1 MTSIS
6 ISFKPNMTSESV
18 SLYRLLR
25 GMRAPN
31 THKRFVVHRLWID
44 ADSCNRMMMNHAKLL
59 LIQRIRPSCF
69 NCKLFHCAK
78 VLFNVIKQ
86 AFQLR
91 CGQAARRSAADIA
104 HPRHAAP
111 FPVPFQHRLRF
122 HETAL
127 LDTVQPDGRLRSRR
141 KKTSSMH
148 TALCKTEFLHIN
160 RRHAHGGQSVPAAR

>member
-1 MTSIS
+1 MRKHRIILTRKRCDDIH
-6 ISFKPNMTSESV
+6 IDIVKPNMTSESV

-31 THKRFVVHRLWID
+31 THKRSVVHRLRID

-69 NCKLFHCAK
+69 NRKLFHCAK

-104 HPRHAAP
+104 RLNMQPH
-111 FPVPFQHRLRF
+111 VPCHFSTGFDFTKQRF
-122 HETAL
+122 
-127 LDTVQPDGRLRSRR
+127 
-141 KKTSSMH
+141 
-148 TALCKTEFLHIN
+148 
-160 RRHAHGGQSVPAAR
+160 